1 MVDLY
6 PDFKA
11 GLITK
16 EEYMLIKANLSEKI
30 ATLDGMIAGIEK
42 NIADVGK
49 GIGDNNDFIAHFKK
63 YGNFEKLTRPM
74 LIELVDEIR
83 VHEGNK
89 IEIDLKF
96 KDAYKQVIEYIELNK
111 EIAKTA

>member
-1 MVDLY
+1 MAR
-6 PDFKA
+6 KTSSA
-11 GLITK
+11 
-16 EEYMLIKANLSEKI
+16 
-30 ATLDGMIAGIEK
+30 LDSMIAGIEK
-42 NIADVGK
+42 NIADAGK

-63 YGNFEKLTRPM
+63 YGNFEKVTRPM

-83 VHEGNK
+83 VYEGNK

-111 EIAKTA
+111 EIAQTA